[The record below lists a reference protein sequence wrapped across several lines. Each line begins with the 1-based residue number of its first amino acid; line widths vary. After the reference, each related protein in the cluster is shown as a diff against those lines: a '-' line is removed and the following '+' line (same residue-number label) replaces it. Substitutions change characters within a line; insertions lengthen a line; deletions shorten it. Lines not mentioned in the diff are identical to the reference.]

1 MASHMNTWSRETA
14 KAGRHSRVSNTKPPA
29 CWALSHTSNAWGGSW
44 LGGSNEPMLTATS
57 ANQKQRRQSQR
68 MMMEQVFGNEKGL
81 PKKAFEFWLP
91 DLDSNQGPAD

>member
-1 MASHMNTWSRETA
+1 
-14 KAGRHSRVSNTKPPA
+14 
-29 CWALSHTSNAWGGSW
+29 
-44 LGGSNEPMLTATS
+44 
-57 ANQKQRRQSQR
+57 KQRRQSQR